1 MLLRHKSVKLSNTG
15 IRIIPKIIVIIPKFT
30 LMTDITI
37 DNKIF
42 DMRGSKR
49 TFRFENN
56 KNNPDK
62 KIFKKIYRLIHCI
75 TNEL

>member
-42 DMRGSKR
+42 DMGESKR

>member
-42 DMRGSKR
+42 DMRESKR

-62 KIFKKIYRLIHCI
+62 KIFKKIYRLIHCV

>member
-42 DMRGSKR
+42 DMRESKR

-62 KIFKKIYRLIHCI
+62 RYLRKFID
-75 TNEL
+75 

>member
-37 DNKIF
+37 DIKIF
-42 DMRGSKR
+42 DMRESKR